1 MSQTDFSTIVLPEAE
16 APTKFNLRMKSA
28 RVALL
33 TATAVAGASVV
44 YYLSKKNREETETD
58 ESRALELVS
67 D

>member
-1 MSQTDFSTIVLPEAE
+1 MNETPIEGIVLADV
-16 APTKFNLRMKSA
+16 PTPPKFNLRTKSA

-44 YYLSKKNREETETD
+44 YYLSKKNQEETETD
-58 ESRALELVS
+58 ESPALEVVS

>member
-1 MSQTDFSTIVLPEAE
+1 MSQTDFSTIVLPDV
-16 APTKFNLRMKSA
+16 PTPSKFNLRTKSA

-44 YYLSKKNREETETD
+44 YYLSKKNPEETETD
-58 ESRALELVS
+58 ESPALEVVS

>member
-1 MSQTDFSTIVLPEAE
+1 MSQTDFSTIVLPDV
-16 APTKFNLRMKSA
+16 PTPPKFNLRKKSA

-44 YYLSKKNREETETD
+44 YYLSKKNQEETETD
-58 ESRALELVS
+58 ESPALEVVS